1 MWEGAD
7 KVIGMMEIDGGV
19 DMDFTHSG
27 KEIRNE
33 GKRISVLLR
42 NFIEA
47 LVIYAKAEGFVFLE
61 RKNYQ
66 SSMGGRSG
74 LDESRLSSVEMVVKE
89 VPENFKFRLGEG
101 IYWNNWRSSF
111 FQVNFEVIRLMQG

>member
-1 MWEGAD
+1 
-7 KVIGMMEIDGGV
+7 MMEIDGGV
-19 DMDFTHSG
+19 DMDFTCSG
-27 KEIRNE
+27 EEIRNE

-42 NFIEA
+42 DFIEA

-61 RKNYQ
+61 SKNYQ

-89 VPENFKFRLGEG
+89 VPENFEFRLGEG

-111 FQVNFEVIRLMQG
+111 FQVNLRS